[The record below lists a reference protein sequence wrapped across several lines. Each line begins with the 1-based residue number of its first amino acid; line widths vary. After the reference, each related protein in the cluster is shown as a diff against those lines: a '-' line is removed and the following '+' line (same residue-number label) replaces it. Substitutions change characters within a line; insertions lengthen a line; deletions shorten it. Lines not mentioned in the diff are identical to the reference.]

1 MPVQAGV
8 RNGADPPVLR
18 ESTGMGRDVGAA
30 KGSQVRKV
38 LTSGATKFA
47 V

>member
-8 RNGADPPVLR
+8 RNGADLPVPR
-18 ESTGMGRDVGAA
+18 ESTGVGRDVGAA
-30 KGSQVRKV
+30 KGSQISKV